1 MAFVDRPGTQG
12 DEQEM
17 STNGPRVFVTG
28 AGVVSPVGNTLE
40 ECWQNLID
48 GVSGAGPI
56 TRFDCTNFGT
66 KFACEV
72 KDFSVDGVLDR
83 KEAKRMDRFVQFAVV
98 ASHEALKNSGLDL
111 EATDRER
118 VGVIIGSGIGGMET
132 FETQHTALLEKGP
145 DRVSPFFI
153 PMMISDMAAGQVSI
167 LNGLQGPNFGT
178 VSACASGAHAIGEAL
193 RLLRAG
199 DADVIIAGGAE
210 ATISPMAVAGFN
222 SARALSLRNDDPKRA
237 SRPFDKDRD
246 GFVIGEGAG
255 IMVLETEEHAR
266 RRGATLLCELSGYG
280 ASGDA
285 YHLTAPCADG
295 GGAAR
300 AMRRA
305 LQDSGLAL
313 DEVGYIN
320 AHGTSTPAGDP
331 IEVTAVKTIFGAHAH
346 SVWMG
351 STKSMTGHLL
361 GAAGGLEA
369 VVTALVLARGV
380 VPPTINL
387 DTPDEACD
395 LDFVANQART
405 RQFKAAMSNSF
416 GFGGHNVSLA
426 MRAIG

>member
-1 MAFVDRPGTQG
+1 
-12 DEQEM
+12 
-17 STNGPRVFVTG
+17 
-28 AGVVSPVGNTLE
+28 
-40 ECWQNLID
+40 
-48 GVSGAGPI
+48 
-56 TRFDCTNFGT
+56 
-66 KFACEV
+66 
-72 KDFSVDGVLDR
+72 
-83 KEAKRMDRFVQFAVV
+83 MDRFVQFAVV
-98 ASHEALKNSGLDL
+98 ASHEALKLSGLDP
-111 EATDRER
+111 EHVDRDR

-132 FETQHTALLEKGP
+132 FETQHSALIEKGP
-145 DRVSPFFI
+145 GRVSPFFI

-167 LNGLQGPNFGT
+167 QFGFKGPNFGT
-178 VSACASGAHAIGEAL
+178 VSACASGAQAIGEAL

-199 DADVIIAGGAE
+199 DADVIFAGGAE
-210 ATISPMAVAGFN
+210 ATITPMAVAGFN
-222 SARALSLRNDDPKRA
+222 SARALSLRNDDPQRA

-255 IMVLETEEHAR
+255 MLVLETEEHAR

-285 YHLTAPCADG
+285 YHMTAPCVDG
-295 GGAAR
+295 DGAAR

-305 LQDSGLAL
+305 LQDAGMPL
-313 DEVGYIN
+313 DDVGYIN

-331 IEVTAVKTIFGAHAH
+331 IEVTAVKTVFGERAKR
-346 SVWMG
+346 VMMG

-395 LDFVANQART
+395 LDFVPNQART
-405 RQFKAAMSNSF
+405 VKVKAALSNSF

-426 MRAIG
+426 MKAIA